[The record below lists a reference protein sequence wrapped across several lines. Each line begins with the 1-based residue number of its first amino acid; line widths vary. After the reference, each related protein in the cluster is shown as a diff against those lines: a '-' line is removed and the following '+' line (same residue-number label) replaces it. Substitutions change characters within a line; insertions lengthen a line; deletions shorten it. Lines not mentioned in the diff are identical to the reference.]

1 MGGTVLD
8 MFTLDATPLSLS
20 YLLFFF
26 REGDTVVPG
35 VSPSRFPSRFLPP
48 SILRS
53 SSRIRLSFF
62 LFFFFISASL
72 VKSATQILAWRATNY
87 AVPARAGE
95 KL

>member
-26 REGDTVVPG
+26 REGDTVVLG
-35 VSPSRFPSRFLPP
+35 ISPSHFPSF
-48 SILRS
+48 S
-53 SSRIRLSFF
+53 SSIYPSHTCLS
-62 LFFFFISASL
+62 FFFFISASL
-72 VKSATQILAWRATNY
+72 VKSATQILARRATNY
-87 AVPARAGE
+87 AMPTRTDE

>member
-26 REGDTVVPG
+26 REGDTVVQPT
-35 VSPSRFPSRFLPP
+35 SPSRFPSFP
-48 SILRS
+48 SSIYP
-53 SSRIRLSFF
+53 SFF
-62 LFFFFISASL
+62 FAHSFLFLSFFFISASL
-72 VKSATQILAWRATNY
+72 VKSATQILARRATNY
-87 AVPARAGE
+87 AVPTRAGE

>member
-35 VSPSRFPSRFLPP
+35 ISLSLPVAFFL
-48 SILRS
+48 
-53 SSRIRLSFF
+53 RLSFI
-62 LFFFFISASL
+62 LLRTLASLSFFFISPSL
-72 VKSATQILAWRATNY
+72 VKSATQILARRATNY
-87 AVPARAGE
+87 AVPTRVGE

>member
-35 VSPSRFPSRFLPP
+35 ISLSLPAP
-48 SILRS
+48 LS
-53 SSRIRLSFF
+53 SSIYPSFFFVYSLLSFP
-62 LFFFFISASL
+62 FFFISASL
-72 VKSATQILAWRATNY
+72 VKSATQILARRATNY
-87 AVPARAGE
+87 AVPTRASE

>member
-62 LFFFFISASL
+62 FFLFPR
-72 VKSATQILAWRATNY
+72 V
-87 AVPARAGE
+87 
-95 KL
+95 

>member
-26 REGDTVVPG
+26 REGDTVVP
-35 VSPSRFPSRFLPP
+35 LPVAFVL
-48 SILRS
+48 LRALAS
-53 SSRIRLSFF
+53 LSF
-62 LFFFFISASL
+62 LLSFFISATL
-72 VKSATQILAWRATNY
+72 VKSATQILARRATNY
-87 AVPARAGE
+87 AVPTRAAE